1 MIFKE
6 ILLASGAMDR
16 TTKELAELGLPPVAL
31 VVLLPSLIAFITG
44 YPTAFVGL
52 SFPVLLPFIQSSPLG
67 LYYVMLALGSGLSAH
82 LLSPM
87 HACLVMTLQYYNAST
102 EKVYRLLFAP
112 VIMLFLTGALVTM
125 IAYWI
130 GR

>member
-1 MIFKE
+1 M
-6 ILLASGAMDR
+6 
-16 TTKELAELGLPPVAL
+16 
-31 VVLLPSLIAFITG
+31 VVLLPSLISFITG

-52 SFPVLLPFIQSSPLG
+52 SFPVLLPFIQSSPMG

-87 HACLVMTLQYYNAST
+87 HVCLVMTLQYYNASM

-112 VIMLFLTGALVTM
+112 VALLFLTGAVVAAV
-125 IAYWI
+125 AYWM
-130 GR
+130 GG